1 MSTMSARPLCLTE
14 GAKLKRDE
22 WRGGGG
28 RRRNRGTKEEAQM
41 RGGSL
46 ENKHE
51 KKGKER
57 KWALGKPTGRAG
69 ERRAEAGRERRE
81 RQPAST
87 LWWARRKNWPVQ
99 LPNGGAAGRS
109 PRGLV
114 PAPRPGAAPRP
125 PTLGGLV
132 GAELHL
138 RAGLGG
144 VGRGRRVVRDP
155 EDNRRMSL
163 TCWVAVGLSSL
174 QGHKEHR

>member
-1 MSTMSARPLCLTE
+1 MGFGETHGEGRGEEGRGRGRE
-14 GAKLKRDE
+14 GAQR
-22 WRGGGG
+22 
-28 RRRNRGTKEEAQM
+28 
-41 RGGSL
+41 
-46 ENKHE
+46 
-51 KKGKER
+51 
-57 KWALGKPTGRAG
+57 
-69 ERRAEAGRERRE
+69 

-87 LWWARRKNWPVQ
+87 LWWARRNNWPVQ

-125 PTLGGLV
+125 PTLGGVV

-174 QGHKEHR
+174 QRAPLTPRPFQSSLC